1 MPDTPVYRGRFA
13 PSPTGPL
20 HFGSLVAAM
29 GSYLDAR
36 SLGGQWLVRIED
48 IDPPR
53 EKKGAADDIL
63 RTLEA
68 FGLEWDDEV
77 LYQSDRL
84 ETYRDAAHD
93 LLQRGLAY
101 PCTCSRKEIA
111 ADALPGVEGLVYPGR
126 CRTGHHSDRSSS
138 ALRVITDSEPL
149 SFTDGVNGTLS
160 QNLETEV
167 GDFIVRRSDGLAA
180 YQLAVVMDDAFQ
192 GITHVV
198 RGADLLMSTPR
209 QIYLQRLFALATPAY
224 AHLPLVLDESGK
236 KLSKQS
242 RALAVERKD
251 PLPALMAAYRFLGQP
266 VPEQQPADITDF
278 WQWALNHWDSCNI
291 PVSETNQQGITG
303 IRINSAVN

>member
-1 MPDTPVYRGRFA
+1 MPDDAPVYRGRFA

-36 SLGGQWLVRIED
+36 TRSGQWLVRIED

-68 FGLEWDDEV
+68 FGLEWDGTV
-77 LYQSDRL
+77 VRQSSRL
-84 ETYRDAAHD
+84 EIYRDAAHD

-111 ADALPGVEGLVYPGR
+111 EDALPGVEGLVYPGR
-126 CRTGHHSDRSSS
+126 CRTGHQPDRNSS
-138 ALRVITDSEPL
+138 ALRVRTEPEIL
-149 SFTDGVNGTLS
+149 SFNDRVSGTLT
-160 QNLETEV
+160 QNLESEV
-167 GDFIVRRSDGLAA
+167 GDFIIRRSDGLAA
-180 YQLAVVMDDAFQ
+180 YQLAVVIDDAFQ

-198 RGADLLMSTPR
+198 RGADLLLSTPR
-209 QIYLQRLFALATPAY
+209 QIYLQRLLQLSSPLY

-242 RALAVERKD
+242 RAQAVEPAN
-251 PLPALMAAYRFLGQP
+251 PLPALLAALSFLGQP
-266 VPEQQPADITDF
+266 LPQEPPSNVVEF
-278 WQWALNHWDSCNI
+278 WQWATANWNNRTI
-291 PVSETNQQGITG
+291 PASETGSGGVIGTQIG
-303 IRINSAVN
+303 